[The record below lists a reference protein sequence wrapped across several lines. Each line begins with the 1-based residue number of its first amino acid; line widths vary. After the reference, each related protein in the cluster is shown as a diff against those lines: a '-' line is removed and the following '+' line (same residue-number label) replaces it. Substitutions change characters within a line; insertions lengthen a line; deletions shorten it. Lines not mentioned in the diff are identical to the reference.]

1 MQFDERGGAE
11 FHRDAIMATPRT
23 KLSIPEARRGSYA
36 GGLMFMPCATA
47 LKSLPN
53 IAIALPQ
60 TEPIALVCDSPH
72 SGTAY
77 PADFGY
83 SVAFHDLRKCEDTFV
98 DALWADVP
106 SVGGTLIHA
115 HFPRSYIDANR
126 ACTDIDVAM
135 LSEPWPGDVQA
146 SERCLALGNGLV
158 FSKTTTLADIYERKL
173 DVSEVQRRID
183 TCWKPYRNALGQA
196 LHEVRS
202 AFGRVWHLNLH
213 SMPSNAY
220 ERLGLVSATP
230 LADVVLGDLQG
241 RSCSPRFT
249 RCVTEAFRALG
260 YSVSVNDPYAGQDL
274 IRVHGQ
280 PAQACESLQIE
291 LNRKLYLDE
300 ETREP
305 NARYSQ
311 TRHDLRC
318 VLSGVA
324 AFIQA
329 ETGRRAMHSETER
342 AS

>member
-1 MQFDERGGAE
+1 
-11 FHRDAIMATPRT
+11 MATPRT
-23 KLSIPEARRGSYA
+23 KLSIPEARRGPYA
-36 GGLMFMPCATA
+36 EGLMFLPRAAA
-47 LKSLPN
+47 LKPPPH
-53 IAIALPQ
+53 ITIALPQ

-72 SGTAY
+72 SGTVY

-83 SVAFHDLRKCEDTFV
+83 AVAFNDLRKCEDTFV

-106 SVGGTLIHA
+106 EVGGTLIHA

-126 ACTDIDVAM
+126 ACTDIEVTM

-158 FSKTTTLADIYERKL
+158 FSKTTTLAGIYERKL
-173 DVSEVQRRID
+173 GVAEVQRRID
-183 TCWKPYRNALGQA
+183 TCWKPYRDALSQA
-196 LHEVRS
+196 LQGART

-241 RSCSPRFT
+241 RSCSPGFT
-249 RCVTEAFRALG
+249 RCVAQAFRALG

-274 IRVHGQ
+274 IRQHGQ
-280 PAQACESLQIE
+280 PDQGCESLQIE
-291 LNRKLYLDE
+291 LNRKLYLNE

-305 NARYSQ
+305 NARYWQ
-311 TRHDLRC
+311 TCEDVRRVLR
-318 VLSGVA
+318 GVA

-329 ETGRRAMHSETER
+329 ETGRQPLHSETER